1 MNIDSNEENK
11 PTEIIVIGNDDINP
25 PVPQVKSGHQWLSEM
40 ILIRN
45 YESSYKPKPYPVTNR
60 ACFIIN
66 ALNEIGV
73 PYTLDIFSE
82 GGVSL
87 NPDEYNGAKLV
98 NIIVKFEST
107 SGKPAV
113 VFCAHHDISNP
124 KSQNCQDNS
133 ASVCNLL
140 HLAAKIKAKGQ
151 DLTRPV
157 IIVFTDK
164 EEFGGVG
171 AHRMSMRL
179 LAGDFGP
186 IDYVINLELTGLGT
200 GLWLDTD
207 NSSYRSVE
215 ATPLVQKF
223 NELIGKENYHN
234 VSTPFSDA
242 VIFRGNGLDCLCIG
256 ILPNEQ
262 LVVGGR
268 KETWWLC
275 HSMEDTIEKTD
286 EIDMAIFVEKLEL
299 FTA

>member
-1 MNIDSNEENK
+1 MNTENNEENK
-11 PTEIIVIGNDDINP
+11 PAEPVLVVVSDDITA
-25 PVPQVKSGHQWLSEM
+25 VPTMKSGYQWLREM

-45 YESSYKPKPYPVTNR
+45 FESSYKPKPYPVTNR

-66 ALNEIGV
+66 ALNQIGV

-87 NPDEYNGAKLV
+87 NENEYNGAKLV

-113 VFCAHHDISNP
+113 VFCAHHDVANS

-171 AHRMSMRL
+171 AHRMSMRI

-186 IDYVINLELTGLGT
+186 VDYVINLELTGLGNQ
-200 GLWLDTD
+200 LWLDTD
-207 NSSYRSVE
+207 NSIRMRTE
-215 ATPLVQKF
+215 ETPLIQRF
-223 NELIGKENYHN
+223 NEVIGKENYHE

-242 VIFRGNGLDCLCIG
+242 VIFRSNGLDCLCIG
-256 ILPNEQ
+256 ILPEEQ
-262 LVVGGR
+262 LATGGR

-275 HSMEDTIEKTD
+275 HSMDDTIDKTD
-286 EIDMAIFVEKLEL
+286 EIDMALFVEKLEL
-299 FTA
+299 FAA